1 VTAYPIGAR
10 VRIVGG
16 PQGMV
21 MEVLSHLAPPSYRV
35 FLSALATPLVS
46 ERDLEPVD
54 AVESN
59 LSALLRRG
67 VYASAP
73 AFRYAL
79 TQRKLAD
86 QLTDT
91 LFSYNAARI
100 QIQAHQFKPLLKL
113 LDSPYRRLLIADEVG
128 LGKTIEAAIILNEF
142 ELRERLERVMVV
154 CPHALLHKWRDE
166 LDAKF
171 GMRFEHWTASQV
183 RTWLEDARKN
193 GDARPMRCIVSLEAM
208 RGAETVELLSA
219 APVLIDLLIVD
230 EAHHLRND
238 DTYSYAL
245 GEALTA
251 AADIALFLSATPLN
265 LRNRDLFNLV
275 HLLLPDV
282 YANEETFVAQIAP
295 NQALNQAIRMLRGG
309 ASNAEIR
316 TVTLQVHQSQM
327 ANVFARSERFQAMLD
342 RLSQL
347 EPLDREERV
356 RFQRLCMDLNTLDGV
371 LTRTRKADVAP
382 FAVRDPHSI
391 HLRFTAAERA
401 FYDAVTAFC
410 VERYSATGGTGFGA
424 TTYQRQVCSCIPAMR
439 ELLHA
444 VAADGSW
451 EAAEDEGSWDD
462 EGSERHFPTSDEQQ
476 LLDDAITAAHAVGE
490 VDTKYRCFEELM
502 DELLDRQ
509 GVHRIMVFSFFRR
522 TIRYL
527 ERRLGD
533 RYRVGVIM
541 GGMPLEDRSEI
552 VEKFRKGE
560 LQVLLASEVGGEGL
574 DFQFCNVLVNYDL
587 PWNPMRVEQ
596 RIGRLDRYGQ
606 EHEKILIYNL
616 LVEDTVEARIFGRL
630 FERIELFKAALGDL
644 EAILGDTVS
653 ALTRTAM
660 DLRLSQDQQ
669 AAKAEQLAQQLIH
682 RKQLEE
688 QLAQGKDALLSNE
701 QYHLDRFGA
710 VQRGRAYLTG
720 DELANFCAE
729 ALERHFPQSRITR
742 SGSRWWLRPDA
753 KFAEY
758 VRRVVY
764 GAGADG
770 QLHHV
775 SHVLRPLVR
784 LRSAADAEQAISVT
798 FEADEGFDNRQL
810 ELLSRAPQSGGAAQ
824 LPFGRSSTATVSGRA
839 ARGAACT
846 RPVQDPV
853 DRAAAAAAPRSGNCP
868 AVLRRAG
875 AHGAGV
881 ARPVLR
887 GDDRERRAQG
897 AGRWIYARSSAG
909 RGGPAARR
917 RVQRERGEIESR
929 QNDLVQL
936 RLASLQYAF
945 ERKRERLQHAIDKVA
960 NQAIKRLRRGEL
972 ANATARHE
980 VQIVALREQNKV
992 AVTYDRIAVAL
1003 LDVGE
1008 RVGSGTP
1015 SSAIIREEL
1024 ST

>member
-1 VTAYPIGAR
+1 
-10 VRIVGG
+10 
-16 PQGMV
+16 
-21 MEVLSHLAPPSYRV
+21 
-35 FLSALATPLVS
+35 
-46 ERDLEPVD
+46 
-54 AVESN
+54 
-59 LSALLRRG
+59 
-67 VYASAP
+67 
-73 AFRYAL
+73 
-79 TQRKLAD
+79 
-86 QLTDT
+86 
-91 LFSYNAARI
+91 
-100 QIQAHQFKPLLKL
+100 
-113 LDSPYRRLLIADEVG
+113 
-128 LGKTIEAAIILNEF
+128 
-142 ELRERLERVMVV
+142 
-154 CPHALLHKWRDE
+154 
-166 LDAKF
+166 
-171 GMRFEHWTASQV
+171 
-183 RTWLEDARKN
+183 
-193 GDARPMRCIVSLEAM
+193 
-208 RGAETVELLSA
+208 
-219 APVLIDLLIVD
+219 
-230 EAHHLRND
+230 
-238 DTYSYAL
+238 
-245 GEALTA
+245 
-251 AADIALFLSATPLN
+251 
-265 LRNRDLFNLV
+265 
-275 HLLLPDV
+275 
-282 YANEETFVAQIAP
+282 
-295 NQALNQAIRMLRGG
+295 
-309 ASNAEIR
+309 
-316 TVTLQVHQSQM
+316 
-327 ANVFARSERFQAMLD
+327 
-342 RLSQL
+342 
-347 EPLDREERV
+347 
-356 RFQRLCMDLNTLDGV
+356 
-371 LTRTRKADVAP
+371 
-382 FAVRDPHSI
+382 
-391 HLRFTAAERA
+391 
-401 FYDAVTAFC
+401 
-410 VERYSATGGTGFGA
+410 
-424 TTYQRQVCSCIPAMR
+424 
-439 ELLHA
+439 
-444 VAADGSW
+444 
-451 EAAEDEGSWDD
+451 
-462 EGSERHFPTSDEQQ
+462 
-476 LLDDAITAAHAVGE
+476 
-490 VDTKYRCFEELM
+490 
-502 DELLDRQ
+502 
-509 GVHRIMVFSFFRR
+509 MVFSFFRR

-810 ELLSRAPQSGGAAQ
+810 ELLSPQHPYVQALVRRSQEEPLNCLSVARLRLPSAEELPAGQHALALYKIQSTGLRPLRRLEAVTVPLSSVVPARMGPEWLGQFFEVMTESDERKAPADGYT
-824 LPFGRSSTATVSGRA
+824 L
-839 ARGAACT
+839 
-846 RPVQDPV
+846 
-853 DRAAAAAAPRSGNCP
+853 DRALDAADQLL
-868 AVLRRAG
+868 V
-875 AHGAGV
+875 
-881 ARPVLR
+881 
-887 GDDRERRAQG
+887 DT
-897 AGRWIYARSSAG
+897 
-909 RGGPAARR
+909 
-917 RVQRERGEIESR
+917 VQRERGEIESR